1 MRKITLKNTSIEF
14 GVQSN
19 HLDIDNVGLNSVE
32 EAHWPIFQEASVY
45 NYHIQY
51 KEHRQEEEELRLT
64 IKGGDKAIIKTNS
77 IHPNSGAI
85 HTNTYVGTLFFE
97 IYQGTDSEPIDE
109 FQLKVHSV
117 KVNYEEEYQY
127 MLE

>member
-1 MRKITLKNTSIEF
+1 MFKITLEKTFIEF
-14 GVQSN
+14 GVEGN
-19 HLDIDNVGLNSVE
+19 RLNLDNVALHSSEGSRV
-32 EAHWPIFQEASVY
+32 PIFQEASVY
-45 NYHIQY
+45 DYSISY
-51 KEHRQEEEELRLT
+51 KEPYHTKEKLQLT
-64 IKGGDKAIIKTNS
+64 VRGGDKGIIKPNS

-117 KVNYEEEYQY
+117 KVNYEEEYQ
-127 MLE
+127 